1 MLTLRS
7 LVDLTIFRLTNLNW
21 FEILDLVL
29 VVGVFFV
36 LLRLMQRSRA
46 ALLLRGVI
54 VLSLVL
60 FVGTLVLPL
69 PAFNWL
75 VRGALITVLIATPI
89 IFQPELRRLLERIGR
104 NTGAAWQVRQT
115 TVEEIVPRLVR
126 AVESMS
132 NNKIGALIALEGN
145 MSLQDIAETG
155 VTIRG
160 QVSSELLQTI
170 FYPGSPLHDG
180 AVVIRADTI
189 VAAGC
194 VLPLTQRPLYARRRL
209 GTRHR
214 AAVGLSEHADAL
226 VIVVSEET
234 GDISVARQG
243 SLLRPLDTATLR
255 RNLYQFFIP
264 ITPTEPFS
272 MRRLFRRLLKRLWK
286 RPSVPTMRQMVSELG
301 VLGLSVV
308 LAVGTWTFIIQ
319 ATDPVVQL
327 RLENIPVSVTD
338 MPPNTILM
346 NNPPASISAL
356 VQTTESVRQTL
367 GSRSFQAVVSL
378 EGLEPGEHSIPV
390 KIQPELRQVQVLSRD
405 PQVIDLELASVVTRT
420 VEVQVELLGKDSL
433 SRAYQLLGTPMV
445 RPQTVV
451 IEGPAP
457 QVEKVAQV
465 KTSLSVANAST
476 SLRENRP
483 LQVLDANGRSV
494 SGVTV
499 KPDSVEVSVTIQ
511 RRFNARDVGVRVVT
525 SGSPPSGYWLS
536 RLTVTPASVTLQ
548 GNPDQLNEIGSFVNT
563 LPVELGAVAGKT
575 TVQVPL
581 DLPSGIQA
589 VDSEGK
595 PANTV
600 TVELEISARQS
611 YLSVSRPV
619 KVIGADGALD
629 VQVSPPVVDLILTG
643 PQPALVQIQSDP
655 NLVQA
660 LVSIT
665 GLETGDNLVA
675 PTIIAPDEVQTQVIP
690 PQVTV
695 KLPESNGKPSQ
706 IAPR

>member
-433 SRAYQLLGTPMV
+433 SRAYQLLGTPIV